1 MPKRTDIKKILIIGA
16 GPIVIGQACEF
27 DYSGAQACKSLKEEG
42 YQVVL
47 VNSNPAT
54 IMTDPEL
61 SDKTYIEPITKEF
74 IEQII
79 ELEKPDALLP
89 TMGGQTALNLSME
102 LSNSGILKKHNVKMI
117 GANPEA
123 IELAEDRQKFKDAM
137 REIGLKCPESVIVEE
152 LSSALKV
159 KEKLKLPLVI
169 RPSFTLGGTGG
180 GVAYSNKEYKEL
192 CQRGL
197 NASPTNQILIEK
209 SVSGWKEFEM
219 EVVRDHKDNCI
230 IVCSIENID
239 PMGVHTGD
247 SITVAPSLTLTDK
260 EYQILRNASIK
271 VLQKIGVDTG
281 GSNVQFA
288 INPEDGEINVIEMN
302 PRVSRSSALASK
314 ATGFP
319 IAKIAAK
326 LAVGYSLDEL
336 NNDITKTTPASFE
349 PTIDYVVTKIP
360 RFTFEKFRGA
370 DSNLTTSM
378 KSVGETMSIGRSFN
392 ESLQKG
398 FSSLEYGLD
407 GLDIPQN
414 IKINKETIFDD
425 LKIQSSQRLLTI
437 GQALRL
443 NIAVEEINEITKYDN
458 WFINQL
464 KTIVEIEK
472 LLKNNDMS
480 KELLL
485 LAKQNGFTDKK
496 ISKIKKYAENSIRKF
511 RYENNIRPIF
521 RLVDTCAGEF
531 SSKTPYLY
539 SSYDWNFYNKPF
551 CEAKP
556 SSNKKIIILGGGPNR
571 IGQGIEFDYCC
582 VHAVYA
588 LKEIG
593 IETIMINCNPE
604 TVSTDYDTADR
615 LYFEPLTTESVLE
628 IYKKE
633 EEEGEVLG
641 IFVQFGGQ
649 TPLKIANELESEG
662 VKILGTSTEAIDLAE
677 DRDRFSEILKKLH
690 IEQPKNGFAKNLNE
704 AINIA
709 NDIGYPVLIR
719 PSYVLGGRAMEIAY
733 NEKHLKT
740 FTKSALEAS
749 SNNII
754 LVDQYLENA
763 IEVDVDLIRDS
774 KGEIFIAGIMEHIE
788 EAGIHSGDSACS
800 LPPYSISKEKQNKII
815 SWVSKIAEEIKV
827 VGLMNTQLAIKN
839 DGIYVLEV
847 NPRASR
853 TVPFVA
859 KATGVPIAKIAAKV
873 MTGEQLQNILANT
886 NIKKLNTFNVKESV
900 FPFNKF
906 DGVDLVLGPEMKST
920 GEVMGIDNTF
930 LSAFAKSQIACG
942 TILPSRGKVFIS
954 INDDNK
960 KFILKIVRKLLDLN
974 FNIVATKGTAK
985 FLYNNN
991 LSVETINKVKE
1002 GGSHIVNAIKNNE
1015 IDLVINTTKTQG
1027 SIRDSYSIR
1036 RTSLTHNI
1044 PYYTTITGAKIAVD
1058 TIEHLKNNSL
1068 KVKSLQDLN

>member
-1 MPKRTDIKKILIIGA
+1 MPKRQDIKKILIIGA

-42 YQVVL
+42 YKVVL

-54 IMTDPEL
+54 IMTDPDL

-74 IEQII
+74 VEQII

-89 TMGGQTALNLSME
+89 TMGGQTALNVSME
-102 LSNSGILKKHNVKMI
+102 LAKSGVLKKNNVKMI

-152 LSSALKV
+152 LTKAIEV

-180 GVAYSNKEYKEL
+180 GVAYTDEEFSEL

-197 NASPTNQILIEK
+197 SASPTNQILIEK

-230 IVCSIENID
+230 IICSIENID

-336 NNDITKTTPASFE
+336 KNDITKTTPASFE

-360 RFTFEKFRGA
+360 RFTFEKFSGA

-407 GLDIPQN
+407 GLDVPQN
-414 IKINKETIFDD
+414 HTISKQTIIDD
-425 LKIQSSQRLLTI
+425 LKVQSSQRLLTI

-443 NIAVEEINEITKYDN
+443 GIDQDEINNITKYDK
-458 WFINQL
+458 WFIYQL
-464 KTIVEIEK
+464 KKIVEIEK
-472 LLKNNDMS
+472 LIRESELS
-480 KELLL
+480 KEIML
-485 LAKQNGFTDKK
+485 LAKHNGFTDKK
-496 ISKIKKYAENSIRKF
+496 IAKIKNNSEKEIRKF
-511 RYENNIRPIF
+511 RHQNNIRPIF

-531 SSKTPYLY
+531 GSKTPYLY
-539 SSYDWNFYNKPF
+539 SSYDWNFHNKPF
-551 CEAKP
+551 CESNPTK
-556 SSNKKIIILGGGPNR
+556 NKKVIILGGGPNR

-588 LKEIG
+588 LREKG

-628 IYKKE
+628 IYRKE
-633 EEEGEVLG
+633 DEVGEVLG

-649 TPLKIANELESEG
+649 TPLKIANELENEG
-662 VKILGTSTEAIDLAE
+662 VKILGTTTEAIDLAE
-677 DRDRFSEILKKLH
+677 DRDRFSETLSKLS
-690 IEQPKNGFAKNLNE
+690 IQQPKNGFAKNLKE
-704 AINIA
+704 ANSIA
-709 NDIGYPVLIR
+709 NEIGYPVLVR

-733 NEKHLKT
+733 NEKHLAE
-740 FTKSALEAS
+740 FTKSALEVS

-763 IEVDVDLIRDS
+763 TEVDVDIIRDS
-774 KGEIFIAGIMEHIE
+774 SGEIFVAGIMEHIE

-800 LPPYSISKEKQNKII
+800 LPPFSISIEIQKKII
-815 SWVSKIAEEIKV
+815 EWVSSIAAEIKV
-827 VGLMNTQLAIKN
+827 IGLMNTQLALKN
-839 DGIYVLEV
+839 DEVYVLEV

-859 KATGVPIAKIAAKV
+859 KARSIPIAKIAAKV
-873 MTGEQLQNILANT
+873 MTGDLLKDILKNF
-886 NIKKLNTFNVKESV
+886 NVKDLNTFNVKESV

-920 GEVMGIDNTF
+920 GEVMGIDSTF

-942 TILPSRGKVFIS
+942 TILPSKGKVFIS
-954 INDDNK
+954 IDDHNK
-960 KFILKIVRKLLDLN
+960 KYILKITKKLLDLN
-974 FNIVATKGTAK
+974 FKIVATKGTSK
-985 FLYNNN
+985 FLDENN
-991 LSVETINKVKE
+991 LNVETINKVKE
-1002 GGSHIVNAIKNNE
+1002 GRPHIVDAIKANQ

-1036 RTSLTHNI
+1036 RTALTYNI
-1044 PYYTTITGAKIAVD
+1044 PYYTTIRGAKIAVD
-1058 TIEHLKNNSL
+1058 TIEHLKNSSL
-1068 KVKSLQDLN
+1068 KVKSLQDLI

>member
-1 MPKRTDIKKILIIGA
+1 MPRREDIKKILIIGA

-42 YQVVL
+42 YEVIL

-54 IMTDPEL
+54 IMTDPDL
-61 SDKTYIEPITKEF
+61 SDKTYIEPITRDF
-74 IEQII
+74 VEQII
-79 ELEKPDALLP
+79 AIEKPDALLP
-89 TMGGQTALNLSME
+89 TMGGQTALNVSMD
-102 LSNSGILKKHNVKMI
+102 LAKSGILKKYKVNMI
-117 GANPEA
+117 GANPDA

-152 LSSALKV
+152 LKKALDV
-159 KEKLKLPLVI
+159 KERLRLPLVI

-180 GVAYSNKEYKEL
+180 GVAYTDEEFSEL

-219 EVVRDHKDNCI
+219 EVVRDNKDNCI
-230 IVCSIENID
+230 IICSIENID

-336 NNDITKTTPASFE
+336 KNDITKTTPASFE

-360 RFTFEKFRGA
+360 RFTFEKFAGA

-398 FSSLEYGLD
+398 FSSLEYGLN
-407 GLDIPQN
+407 GLDVPQKDN
-414 IKINKETIFDD
+414 TNTTSIIED

-443 NIAVEEINEITKYDN
+443 DIHPKEINKITKYDK
-458 WFINQL
+458 WFIYQLKKIIEIENLIKDNQL
-464 KTIVEIEK
+464 
-472 LLKNNDMS
+472 S
-480 KELLL
+480 KEIILLS
-485 LAKQNGFTDKK
+485 KQNGFTDKK
-496 ISKIKKYAENSIRKF
+496 IAKLKNISEKNIRNFRHQNKIK
-511 RYENNIRPIF
+511 PIF

-531 SSKTPYLY
+531 TSKTPYLY
-539 SSYDWNFYNKPF
+539 SSYDWNFHNKSY
-551 CEAKP
+551 CE
-556 SSNKKIIILGGGPNR
+556 SNPTNKKKIIILGGGPNR

-588 LKEIG
+588 LKEKG

-633 EEEGEVLG
+633 DEKGEVLG

-649 TPLKIANELESEG
+649 TPLKIANELENEG
-662 VKILGTSTEAIDLAE
+662 IKILGTTTEAIDLAE
-677 DRDRFSEILKKLH
+677 DRDRFSAILNKLK
-690 IEQPKNGFAKNLNE
+690 IEQPKNGFAKNLNQ
-704 AINIA
+704 AIKIA
-709 NDIGYPVLIR
+709 EEIKYPVLVR
-719 PSYVLGGRAMEIAY
+719 PSYVLGGRAMQIAY
-733 NEKHLKT
+733 NKKHLES

-763 IEVDVDLIRDS
+763 TEIDVDLIRDS
-774 KGEIFIAGIMEHIE
+774 KGNVFIAGIMEHIE

-800 LPPYSISKEKQNKII
+800 LPPFSISKKIQNKII
-815 SWVSKIAEEIKV
+815 KWVSKIAEEINV
-827 VGLMNTQLAIKN
+827 IGLMNTQLAIKN
-839 DGIYVLEV
+839 NDVYVLEV

-859 KATGVPIAKIAAKV
+859 KARGIPIAKIAAKV
-873 MTGEQLQNILANT
+873 MTGDLLDDV
-886 NIKKLNTFNVKESV
+886 LNKNDYEELKTYNVKESV

-920 GEVMGIDNTF
+920 GEVMGIDSTF

-942 TILPSRGKVFIS
+942 TNLPSKGKVFIS
-954 INDDNK
+954 IDDDNK
-960 KFILKIVRKLLDLN
+960 KFILDIVKKLINLN
-974 FNIVATKGTAK
+974 FTIVATKGTSI
-985 FLYNNN
+985 FLNDNN
-991 LSVETINKVKE
+991 LNVETINKVKE
-1002 GGSHIVNAIKNNE
+1002 GGPHIVDSIKENK

-1036 RTSLTHNI
+1036 RTALTFNI
-1044 PYYTTITGAKIAVD
+1044 PYYTTIAGAKVAVD

-1068 KVKSLQDLN
+1068 KVRSLQDLI

>member
-1 MPKRTDIKKILIIGA
+1 MPKRQDIKKILIIGA

-42 YQVVL
+42 YKVVL

-54 IMTDPEL
+54 IMTDPDL

-74 IEQII
+74 VEQII

-89 TMGGQTALNLSME
+89 TMGGQTALNVSME
-102 LSNSGILKKHNVKMI
+102 LAKSGILKKNNVKMI
-117 GANPEA
+117 GANPDA

-152 LSSALKV
+152 LKKAIEV

-180 GVAYSNKEYKEL
+180 GVAYTDDEFSEL

-230 IVCSIENID
+230 IICSIENID

-336 NNDITKTTPASFE
+336 KNDITKTTPASFE
-349 PTIDYVVTKIP
+349 PTIDYIVTKIP
-360 RFTFEKFRGA
+360 RFTFEKFSGA

-407 GLDIPQN
+407 GLDVPQN
-414 IKINKETIFDD
+414 HTISKQTIIDD

-443 NIAVEEINEITKYDN
+443 GIDQDEINNITKYDK
-458 WFINQL
+458 WFIYQL
-464 KTIVEIEK
+464 KKIVEIEK
-472 LLKNNDMS
+472 LIQESELS
-480 KELLL
+480 KEIML
-485 LAKQNGFTDKK
+485 LAKHNGFTDKK
-496 ISKIKKYAENSIRKF
+496 IAKIKNISEKEVRKF
-511 RYENNIRPIF
+511 RHQNNIRPIF

-531 SSKTPYLY
+531 GSKTPYLY
-539 SSYDWNFYNKPF
+539 SSYDWNFHNKPF
-551 CEAKP
+551 CESNPTK
-556 SSNKKIIILGGGPNR
+556 NKKVIILGGGPNR

-588 LKEIG
+588 LREKG

-633 EEEGEVLG
+633 DEVGEVLG

-649 TPLKIANELESEG
+649 TPLKIANELENEG
-662 VKILGTSTEAIDLAE
+662 VKILGTTTEAIDLAE
-677 DRDRFSEILKKLH
+677 DRDRFSETLSKLS
-690 IEQPKNGFAKNLNE
+690 IQQPKNGFAKNLKE
-704 AINIA
+704 ATSIA
-709 NDIGYPVLIR
+709 NEIGYPVLVR

-733 NEKHLKT
+733 KEKHLAE
-740 FTKSALEAS
+740 FTKSALEVS

-763 IEVDVDLIRDS
+763 TEVDVDIIRDS
-774 KGEIFIAGIMEHIE
+774 SGEIFVAGIMEHIE

-800 LPPYSISKEKQNKII
+800 LPPFSISIEIQKKII
-815 SWVSKIAEEIKV
+815 EWVSSIATEIKV
-827 VGLMNTQLAIKN
+827 IGLMNTQLALKN
-839 DGIYVLEV
+839 DEVYVLEV

-859 KATGVPIAKIAAKV
+859 KARSIPIAKIAAKV
-873 MTGEQLQNILANT
+873 MTGDLLKDILKNF
-886 NIKKLNTFNVKESV
+886 NVKDLNTFNVKESV

-920 GEVMGIDNTF
+920 GEVMGIDSTF

-942 TILPSRGKVFIS
+942 TILPSKGKVFIS
-954 INDDNK
+954 IDDQNK
-960 KFILKIVRKLLDLN
+960 KYILGIAKKLLDLN
-974 FNIVATKGTAK
+974 FKIVATKGTSK
-985 FLYNNN
+985 FLDENN
-991 LSVETINKVKE
+991 LNVETINKVKE
-1002 GGSHIVNAIKNNE
+1002 GGPHIVDAIKRNQ

-1036 RTSLTHNI
+1036 RTALTYNI
-1044 PYYTTITGAKIAVD
+1044 PYYTTIRGAKIAVD
-1058 TIEHLKNNSL
+1058 TIEHLKNSSL
-1068 KVKSLQDLN
+1068 KVKSLQDLI